1 MPFTRFDLDPYDLYD
16 RFNSLKNK
24 YAVTLE
30 DFSVN
35 LCALNLNM
43 QEGEVYD
50 LVGAEEKKRIEK
62 MMAWLDK
69 KREQLAQKEVV
80 KKKA

>member
-1 MPFTRFDLDPYDLYD
+1 
-16 RFNSLKNK
+16 
-24 YAVTLE
+24 
-30 DFSVN
+30 
-35 LCALNLNM
+35 M